1 MMFAACLT
9 RSDNTRKEGTSR
21 ALMDLAK
28 VALSISIF
36 EESSLKYAR
45 QVSRIVVH
53 VPRFAAQTNAEKTA

>member
-45 QVSRIVVH
+45 QVSRVMH
-53 VPRFAAQTNAEKTA
+53 VPRFAAQTNADKTA